1 MKKEKRDFK
10 SCWKKKNDL
19 KMDIRAR
26 FCAEDEFHGSTI
38 DNFPVKSFC
47 RAFESDFVN
56 SQAKKKVIFEKLFKT
71 IEQFFFFFGWF
82 RFYYNNFFRKFD

>member
-1 MKKEKRDFK
+1 
-10 SCWKKKNDL
+10 
-19 KMDIRAR
+19 MDIRAR

-56 SQAKKKVIFEKLFKT
+56 SQAKQKSSSKNYSKPLNS
-71 IEQFFFFFGWF
+71 FFFLWLV
-82 RFYYNNFFRKFD
+82 

>member
-1 MKKEKRDFK
+1 
-10 SCWKKKNDL
+10 
-19 KMDIRAR
+19 MDIRAR